1 MATELN
7 AQQKRNKF
15 KLEFLDLLTG
25 AMFPLVIML
34 LFSCTIIMFAASDDL
49 AVALVAVI
57 GGDILLAGAYVI
69 FGTKNGATA
78 YRMFY
83 LNETKR
89 ALNNTEEKVIF
100 KTGEYALWK
109 GFAIPAL
116 ACVPYIV
123 VQLINICAPNM
134 VCTFLLEYAFGWA
147 YYPFKLAGLPEA
159 LNFIFIIFPMAA
171 HAVGYVYGKE
181 KQKKIQAEEAAESEK
196 PKKGRR
202 KK

>member
-1 MATELN
+1 
-7 AQQKRNKF
+7 
-15 KLEFLDLLTG
+15 
-25 AMFPLVIML
+25 MFPLVIML

-159 LNFIFIIFPMAA
+159 LNFIFIIFPVAA

-181 KQKKIQAEEAAESEK
+181 KQKKIQTEEAAESAK